1 MEREWSGNARRLSRG
16 DRARI
21 EGLIRSGATFE
32 VAAGAVGCSTKSIQR
47 YLGLTGGLKSR
58 LKGRS
63 LLRLSLSEREELSRG
78 LVAGESLR
86 RIASRLGRAASTVSR
101 EVAWSGSRSGYRAWR
116 ADEEAEIR
124 ARRPKPA
131 KLALNHRLRREVE
144 RGLRARWSPQ
154 QIASRLVSD
163 YPRDL
168 EMRVSPETIYR
179 TLFVQARGALRK
191 ELTTCLR
198 TGRAQRR
205 PQMRSAQSGAG
216 RLQDM
221 ILISERPA
229 EVEDRAV
236 PGHWEGDLIIGQ
248 GGRSAIGVLVE
259 RASRYV
265 MLLHLPHGRTA
276 EDVRTALTRQITKL
290 PLELRRS
297 LTWDQGK
304 EMAEHVRFTT
314 DTSMTVYFCDPHSP
328 WQRGSGENT
337 NGLLRQ
343 YFPKTA
349 DLSKHG
355 AAHLNAV
362 ARELNNRPRQT
373 LGWMKPC
380 EVFSRTVASIG

>member
-1 MEREWSGNARRLSRG
+1 MEREWSGNARRLSRC

-58 LKGRS
+58 LKERS
-63 LLRLSLSEREELSRG
+63 QLRLSLSEREELSRG
-78 LVAGESLR
+78 LVAGESFR
-86 RIASRLGRAASTVSR
+86 KIASRLGRAASTVSR
-101 EVAWSGSRSGYRAWR
+101 EVAWSGSRGYRAWR
-116 ADEEAEIR
+116 ADQEAEVR

-205 PQMRSAQSGAG
+205 PQMRAAQSGAG
-216 RLQDM
+216 QLQNM

-265 MLLHLPHGRTA
+265 MLLHLPNGRTA

-290 PLELRRS
+290 PVELRRS

-349 DLSKHG
+349 DLSKHS

-362 ARELNNRPRQT
+362 ARELNGRPRQT

-380 EVFSRTVASIG
+380 EVFRRTVASTG